1 MIKKL
6 LVTAATMTILAS
18 GGTPSLAMGP
28 AGMGIPFKKQFTYI
42 QVAQPTLA
50 PFGFVS
56 YCVQNQD
63 DCKPADG
70 PRSVEWSHAKMRE
83 LRKINYQINR
93 AIQPINDEDGNDAW
107 QANVTKGDCEDFAL
121 TKRKELIIR
130 GWPAAAL
137 HIAVAYTPDNQGHA
151 VLIVRTSDGDLVLD
165 NRTNAIVSW
174 KETDLKWV
182 MIQSSE
188 NPLFWN
194 AIQNG

>member
-6 LVTAATMTILAS
+6 LVTAATMTMLAS
-18 GGTPSLAMGP
+18 SVTPSLAMGP
-28 AGMGIPFKKQFTYI
+28 AGMGMPLKNQFTYI

-56 YCVQNQD
+56 YCVKNQD
-63 DCKPADG
+63 DCKPTEG

-83 LRKINYQINR
+83 LRKINYQINQ
-93 AIQPINDEDGNDAW
+93 AIQPINDDDGNDTW
-107 QANVTKGDCEDFAL
+107 QANVSKGDCEDFVL
-121 TKRKELIIR
+121 TKRKELISR

-151 VLIVRTSDGDLVLD
+151 VLIVRTSNGDLVLD
-165 NRTNAIVSW
+165 NRTNAINPW
-174 KETDLKWV
+174 NNTDLKWV

-194 AIQNG
+194 QIHLG